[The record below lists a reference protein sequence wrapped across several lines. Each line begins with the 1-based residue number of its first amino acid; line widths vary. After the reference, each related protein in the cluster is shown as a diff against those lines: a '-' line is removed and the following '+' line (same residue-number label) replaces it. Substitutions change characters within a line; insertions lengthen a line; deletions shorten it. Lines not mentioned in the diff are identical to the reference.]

1 MSKYILT
8 MDQGTSSSRCLLIDA
23 QGRIAATA
31 QEAFEQIYPLAGWVE
46 HDPETIWRSQCRVAR
61 EAMANAGVT
70 ASDILC
76 IAITNQR
83 ETALVWDKR
92 SGKPVSN
99 AIVWQCRRTAPMV
112 QALKAQGV
120 EPMVQAKT
128 GLVMDAYFSA
138 SKIQWILDNVSFA
151 REEAER
157 GNLLF
162 GTVDS
167 WLIWCMTEGK
177 RHVIDISNASR
188 TMLFNIHTLQWDEEL
203 LELFHIPRGMMP
215 EPVASSGHIAYSEP
229 EIFGGA
235 IPIMAAVGDQGA
247 ALYGQ
252 HCHEQG
258 QTKCTYGT
266 GSFLLMNTGA
276 AVASQSRMLTTIAW
290 HKDGQTTY
298 ALEGSIFVAGALVQW
313 LRDELGLI
321 RSADETEALAFQV
334 ENTLGVYLVPAF
346 TGLGAPYWDG
356 GARGLITGLTR
367 GAGRTHLVRA
377 ALEAVAYQ
385 TKDVLVAMENDSGI
399 KIPELRADGGAAAN
413 RFLMQFQA
421 DILDIPV
428 RLPKSVEST
437 ALGAAA
443 LAGAALGMEMP
454 LQLSYREI
462 FEPRISA
469 SEINRLYDGWRKAV
483 ARSRSDFEM

>member
-367 GAGRTHLVRA
+367 GAGRAHLVRA